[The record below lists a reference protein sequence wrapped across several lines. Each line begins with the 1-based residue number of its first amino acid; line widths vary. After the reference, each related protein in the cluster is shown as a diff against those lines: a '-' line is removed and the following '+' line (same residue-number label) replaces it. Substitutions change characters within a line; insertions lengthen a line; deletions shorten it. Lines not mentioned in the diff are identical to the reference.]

1 MGKYDA
7 VKTLLYGL
15 TIQLETA
22 TKMLED
28 LEDQESGQ
36 AKESAAATE
45 AEPVCRHERK
55 LNLTVM
61 GGPDHWRCKDC
72 GFEFTGE

>member
-7 VKTLLYGL
+7 IKTLIYGL

-28 LEDQESGQ
+28 IEELENI
-36 AKESAAATE
+36 KP
-45 AEPVCRHERK
+45 EPPGVCKHEHK

-61 GGPDHWRCKDC
+61 GGSPDRWKCKDC
-72 GFEFTGE
+72 GYEYVGE

>member
-28 LEDQESGQ
+28 LEEQEAGKNDN
-36 AKESAAATE
+36 ACEH
-45 AEPVCRHERK
+45 RNR

-61 GGPDHWRCKDC
+61 GGPDHWKCKDC
-72 GFEFTGE
+72 GFEFTGEE

>member
-7 VKTLLYGL
+7 IKTLLYGL

-28 LEDQESGQ
+28 MEEHEAGTT
-36 AKESAAATE
+36 ATAAETDA
-45 AEPVCRHERK
+45 CRHEHK

-61 GGPDHWRCKDC
+61 GGPDHWKCKDC